1 MPAESAEQGPPPSL
15 SEIERHHIERALR
28 YTEGKKAPAARLLGI
43 DVKTLSN
50 KIKGYG
56 IEV

>member
-1 MPAESAEQGPPPSL
+1 M
-15 SEIERHHIERALR
+15 IERRHIARALA

-43 DVKTLSN
+43 DVKTLRN
-50 KIKGYG
+50 KIKSYD